1 MHSQKRDT
9 NKHFSVHTYY
19 DISKKYITFAY
30 METRK
35 IHSNIS
41 FKLILYCDENK
52 NGTMH
57 YFI

>member
-19 DISKKYITFAY
+19 DISKNTLLLHTWKHEKYIV
-30 METRK
+30 
-35 IHSNIS
+35 I
-41 FKLILYCDENK
+41 ILYCDENK